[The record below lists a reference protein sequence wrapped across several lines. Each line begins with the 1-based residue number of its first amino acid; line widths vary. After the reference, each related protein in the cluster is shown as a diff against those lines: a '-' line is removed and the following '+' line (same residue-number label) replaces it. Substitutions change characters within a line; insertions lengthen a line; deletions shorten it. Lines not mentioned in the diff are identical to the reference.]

1 MLEKIG
7 LSVEWLIIGLSRKH
21 TMGLEGSYQSL
32 LDSSQKNPRAN
43 LEEASTGQYD
53 HQEK

>member
-1 MLEKIG
+1 MVDYRPEQKTYDG
-7 LSVEWLIIGLSRKH
+7 SGRK
-21 TMGLEGSYQSL
+21 LPKS
-32 LDSSQKNPRAN
+32 SSQKNPRAN